1 MRRPSIVLLVPALAL
16 LAALAVL
23 GRAEDRVDLE
33 ALREGLLRASSRA
46 ATDAALD
53 ALAARIGQEPGF
65 ADHGAYAD
73 YLGRLPAEAAGRSRV
88 RLRRGWAYLAAG
100 RREAAVGL
108 LEALAGAGGEDG
120 PVARAYLGEA
130 ARQAG
135 DLERAVELL
144 AAAAAEG
151 YRDAFVAEAA
161 HKAAFQ
167 LRSAKAS
174 KAFEG
179 LPDYVGALERVLA
192 AYGSAAPSTATP
204 LHGVL
209 ARWLLDDY
217 GAYAVPGRDRATLWA
232 ARAAEHALAALV
244 AEGALAAGDGARL
257 AFDAAAALEP
267 EDRATGGRTLRFD
280 LLAWAWRLG
289 DRPDDDTHALPAAVA
304 LLAEA
309 ALAEGRYELAARLA
323 RQRLDLSDSPAAR
336 RVLAAL
342 PPDVG
347 D

>member
-1 MRRPSIVLLVPALAL
+1 MRRAICLTLPLLAV
-16 LAALAVL
+16 LAALAAL

-33 ALREGLLRASSRA
+33 ALRTRLLDARTRG

-65 ADHGAYAD
+65 RDHEAYAD
-73 YLGRLPAEAAGRSRV
+73 YLGRLPAEAAARPRV
-88 RLRRGWAYLAAG
+88 RLRRGWAYLAAA
-100 RREAAVGL
+100 RTDAAIEL
-108 LEALAGAGGEDG
+108 LRALADDGGEDG

-135 DLERAVELL
+135 DLTGAIEQL
-144 AAAAAEG
+144 AAAAREG
-151 YRDAFVAEAA
+151 YHDPFLVEAA

-174 KAFEG
+174 KDFDG
-179 LPDYVGALERVLA
+179 LPDYVGALETVLA
-192 AYGSAAPSTATP
+192 AWDHPK
-204 LHGVL
+204 LRGVL

-217 GAYAVPGRDRATLWA
+217 GAYAIPGRDRAVLWA
-232 ARAAEHALAALV
+232 GKAAEHALSALQRDGV
-244 AEGALAAGDGARL
+244 DAAGDGTRL
-257 AFDAAAALEP
+257 AFDAATALEP
-267 EDRATGGRTLRFD
+267 ADRESEGRTLRFD
-280 LLAWAWRLG
+280 MLAWAYRLG
-289 DRPDDDTHALPAAVA
+289 DRPDDDAHTLPAAVA

-309 ALAEGRYELAARLA
+309 ALAEHRYELAARLA

-342 PPDVG
+342 PPDLG